1 MVVLHNFHRPIVA
14 LHNLRGPIGALHS
27 YRGPIVAS
35 HNFRGPIVASHNFRG
50 PMRRLNYLFSRTL
63 ALVVVVVGYSGEGL
77 AYRQTTTRLRRKKGG
92 FKNLN

>member
-1 MVVLHNFHRPIVA
+1 MVALHNFHRPIVA

-27 YRGPIVAS
+27 Y
-35 HNFRGPIVASHNFRG
+35 RGPIVASHNFRG

-77 AYRQTTTRLRRKKGG
+77 AYRQTTTRLRLKKEV
-92 FKNLN
+92 

>member
-1 MVVLHNFHRPIVA
+1 MVALHNFHRPIVA

-27 YRGPIVAS
+27 Y
-35 HNFRGPIVASHNFRG
+35 RGPIVASHNFRG

-77 AYRQTTTRLRRKKGG
+77 AYRQTTTRLRLKKGG
-92 FKNLN
+92 LKI

>member
-27 YRGPIVAS
+27 Y
-35 HNFRGPIVASHNFRG
+35 RGPIVASHNFRG

-77 AYRQTTTRLRRKKGG
+77 AYRQTTTRLRLKKEV
-92 FKNLN
+92 

>member
-1 MVVLHNFHRPIVA
+1 MVALHNFHRPIVA

-27 YRGPIVAS
+27 Y
-35 HNFRGPIVASHNFRG
+35 RGPIVASHNFRG

-77 AYRQTTTRLRRKKGG
+77 AYRQTTTRLRLKKGG